1 MQILHVLFVPFS
13 EEFIRIVNKTYTDFF
28 YQKVVPRVN
37 NTFFEQRKT
46 EIMKVTTKKY
56 QECEF
61 YESEALKYFLIM

>member
-61 YESEALKYFLIM
+61 YES